1 MIKPGLPYLDI
12 IKSVKEN
19 FKIPV
24 IAYQVSGEYSLIKYG
39 IQNKLIKEDDE
50 FILLKLTTGET
61 LVATIRAEDE
71 QTISIEYPFELKTIH
86 DRRQDMVVDVTA
98 AAPFCGFAEDR
109 KFTFRKDNLMF
120 TKLLH
125 NFSIPFYIELVEEYE
140 KLVDVPVPKKRLS
153 DTQGMLR
160 KTAEAMQQR
169 AEEVLPEDPRLEDTA
184 EVLDYLLGKI
194 GKKKTTIH

>member
-1 MIKPGLPYLDI
+1 MD
-12 IKSVKEN
+12 
-19 FKIPV
+19 
-24 IAYQVSGEYSLIKYG
+24 
-39 IQNKLIKEDDE
+39 KLIKEDDE

-109 KFTFRKDNLMF
+109 KFTFKKDNLMF

-153 DTQGMLR
+153 DTQAVLR

-169 AEEVLPEDPRLEDTA
+169 AEEVLPEDPRLEDTS

-194 GKKKTTIH
+194 GKTKKTIH

>member
-1 MIKPGLPYLDI
+1 
-12 IKSVKEN
+12 
-19 FKIPV
+19 
-24 IAYQVSGEYSLIKYG
+24 
-39 IQNKLIKEDDE
+39 
-50 FILLKLTTGET
+50 
-61 LVATIRAEDE
+61 
-71 QTISIEYPFELKTIH
+71 
-86 DRRQDMVVDVTA
+86 MVVDVTA

-109 KFTFRKDNLMF
+109 KFTFKKDNLMF

-153 DTQGMLR
+153 DTQAVLR

-184 EVLDYLLGKI
+184 EVIDYLLGKI
-194 GKKKTTIH
+194 GKTKKPIH

>member
-1 MIKPGLPYLDI
+1 MDR
-12 IKSVKEN
+12 
-19 FKIPV
+19 
-24 IAYQVSGEYSLIKYG
+24 
-39 IQNKLIKEDDE
+39 LIKEDDQ

-61 LVATIRAEDE
+61 LVATIRSEDE

-109 KFTFRKDNLMF
+109 KFTFKKDNLMF

-153 DTQGMLR
+153 DTQAVLR

-184 EVLDYLLGKI
+184 EVLDYLLGRI
-194 GKKKTTIH
+194 GKTKKTIH

>member
-1 MIKPGLPYLDI
+1 MDR
-12 IKSVKEN
+12 
-19 FKIPV
+19 
-24 IAYQVSGEYSLIKYG
+24 
-39 IQNKLIKEDDE
+39 LIKEDDQ

-61 LVATIRAEDE
+61 LVATIRSEDE

-109 KFTFRKDNLMF
+109 KFTFKKDNLMF

-153 DTQGMLR
+153 DTQAVLR

-169 AEEVLPEDPRLEDTA
+169 AEEVLPEDPRLEDTS

-194 GKKKTTIH
+194 GKTKKTDTLIA

>member
-1 MIKPGLPYLDI
+1 MD
-12 IKSVKEN
+12 
-19 FKIPV
+19 
-24 IAYQVSGEYSLIKYG
+24 
-39 IQNKLIKEDDE
+39 KLIKEDDE

-71 QTISIEYPFELKTIH
+71 QTISVEYPFELKTIH

-109 KFTFRKDNLMF
+109 KFTFKKDNLMF

-153 DTQGMLR
+153 DTQAVLR
-160 KTAEAMQQR
+160 KTAEAMQRR
-169 AEEVLPEDPRLEDTA
+169 AEEVLPEDARLEDTA
-184 EVLDYLLGKI
+184 EVLDYLLGNL
-194 GKKKTTIH
+194 GKTKKTIH

>member
-1 MIKPGLPYLDI
+1 MDR
-12 IKSVKEN
+12 
-19 FKIPV
+19 
-24 IAYQVSGEYSLIKYG
+24 
-39 IQNKLIKEDDE
+39 LIKEDDQ

-61 LVATIRAEDE
+61 LVATIRSEDQ

-109 KFTFRKDNLMF
+109 KFTFKKDNLMF

-153 DTQGMLR
+153 DTQAVLR

-169 AEEVLPEDPRLEDTA
+169 AEEVLPEDPRLEDTS

-194 GKKKTTIH
+194 GKTKKTIH

>member
-1 MIKPGLPYLDI
+1 MDR
-12 IKSVKEN
+12 
-19 FKIPV
+19 
-24 IAYQVSGEYSLIKYG
+24 
-39 IQNKLIKEDDE
+39 LIKEDDQ

-61 LVATIRAEDE
+61 LVATIRSEDE

-109 KFTFRKDNLMF
+109 KFTFKKDNLMF

-153 DTQGMLR
+153 DTQAVLR

-169 AEEVLPEDPRLEDTA
+169 AEEVLPEDARLEDTA
-184 EVLDYLLGKI
+184 EVLDYLLGNL
-194 GKKKTTIH
+194 GKTKKTIH

>member
-1 MIKPGLPYLDI
+1 MDR
-12 IKSVKEN
+12 
-19 FKIPV
+19 
-24 IAYQVSGEYSLIKYG
+24 
-39 IQNKLIKEDDE
+39 LIKEDDQ

-61 LVATIRAEDE
+61 LVATIRSEDE

-109 KFTFRKDNLMF
+109 KFTFKKDNLMF

-125 NFSIPFYIELVEEYE
+125 NFSIPVYIELVEEYE

-153 DTQGMLR
+153 DTQAVLR

-169 AEEVLPEDPRLEDTA
+169 AEEVLPEDPRLEDTS

-194 GKKKTTIH
+194 GKTKKTIH

>member
-1 MIKPGLPYLDI
+1 MDR
-12 IKSVKEN
+12 
-19 FKIPV
+19 
-24 IAYQVSGEYSLIKYG
+24 
-39 IQNKLIKEDDE
+39 LIKEDDQ

-109 KFTFRKDNLMF
+109 KFTFKKDNLMF

-153 DTQGMLR
+153 DTQAVLR

-169 AEEVLPEDPRLEDTA
+169 AEEVLPEDPRLEDTS

-194 GKKKTTIH
+194 GKTKKTIH

>member
-1 MIKPGLPYLDI
+1 MD
-12 IKSVKEN
+12 
-19 FKIPV
+19 
-24 IAYQVSGEYSLIKYG
+24 
-39 IQNKLIKEDDE
+39 KLIKEDDE

-61 LVATIRAEDE
+61 LVATIRSEDE

-109 KFTFRKDNLMF
+109 KFTFKKDNLMF

-153 DTQGMLR
+153 DTQAVLR
-160 KTAEAMQQR
+160 KTAEAMQRR
-169 AEEVLPEDPRLEDTA
+169 ADEVLPEDARLEDTA
-184 EVLDYLLGKI
+184 EVLDYLLGNL
-194 GKKKTTIH
+194 GKTKKTIH

>member
-1 MIKPGLPYLDI
+1 MDR
-12 IKSVKEN
+12 
-19 FKIPV
+19 
-24 IAYQVSGEYSLIKYG
+24 
-39 IQNKLIKEDDE
+39 LIKEVDQ

-61 LVATIRAEDE
+61 LVATIRSEDE

-109 KFTFRKDNLMF
+109 KFTFKKDNLMF

-140 KLVDVPVPKKRLS
+140 KLVDIPVPKKRLS

-194 GKKKTTIH
+194 GKTKKTIH

>member
-1 MIKPGLPYLDI
+1 MDR
-12 IKSVKEN
+12 
-19 FKIPV
+19 
-24 IAYQVSGEYSLIKYG
+24 
-39 IQNKLIKEDDE
+39 LIKEDDQ

-61 LVATIRAEDE
+61 LVATIRSEDE

-109 KFTFRKDNLMF
+109 KFTFKKDNLMF

-153 DTQGMLR
+153 DTQAVLR
-160 KTAEAMQQR
+160 KTAEAMQRR
-169 AEEVLPEDPRLEDTA
+169 AEEVLPEDARLEDTA
-184 EVLDYLLGKI
+184 EVLDYLLGNL
-194 GKKKTTIH
+194 GKTKKTIH

>member
-1 MIKPGLPYLDI
+1 MDR
-12 IKSVKEN
+12 
-19 FKIPV
+19 
-24 IAYQVSGEYSLIKYG
+24 
-39 IQNKLIKEDDE
+39 LIKEDDQ

-61 LVATIRAEDE
+61 LVATIRSEDE

-109 KFTFRKDNLMF
+109 KFTFKKDNLMF

-153 DTQGMLR
+153 DTQAVLR
-160 KTAEAMQQR
+160 KPAEAMQQR
-169 AEEVLPEDPRLEDTA
+169 AEEVLPEDPRLEDTS

-194 GKKKTTIH
+194 GKTKKTIH

>member
-1 MIKPGLPYLDI
+1 MDR
-12 IKSVKEN
+12 
-19 FKIPV
+19 
-24 IAYQVSGEYSLIKYG
+24 
-39 IQNKLIKEDDE
+39 LIKEDDQ

-61 LVATIRAEDE
+61 LVATIRSEAE

-109 KFTFRKDNLMF
+109 KFTFKKDNLMF

-153 DTQGMLR
+153 DTQAVLR

-169 AEEVLPEDPRLEDTA
+169 AEEVLPEDPRLEDTS

-194 GKKKTTIH
+194 GKTKKTIH

>member
-1 MIKPGLPYLDI
+1 MDR
-12 IKSVKEN
+12 
-19 FKIPV
+19 
-24 IAYQVSGEYSLIKYG
+24 
-39 IQNKLIKEDDE
+39 LIKEDDE
-50 FILLKLTTGET
+50 FILLKLATGET
-61 LVATIRAEDE
+61 LVATMRAEDD

-109 KFTFRKDNLMF
+109 KFTFKKVDLMF

-125 NFSIPFYIELVEEYE
+125 NYSIPFYIELVEEYE

-153 DTQGMLR
+153 DTQSVLR

-169 AEEVLPEDPRLEDTA
+169 AEEVLPEDPRLEDTS

>member
-1 MIKPGLPYLDI
+1 MDR
-12 IKSVKEN
+12 
-19 FKIPV
+19 
-24 IAYQVSGEYSLIKYG
+24 
-39 IQNKLIKEDDE
+39 LIKEDDQ

-61 LVATIRAEDE
+61 LVATIRSEDE

-86 DRRQDMVVDVTA
+86 DRRQDMVVYVTA

-109 KFTFRKDNLMF
+109 KFTFKKDNLMF

-153 DTQGMLR
+153 DTQAVLR

-169 AEEVLPEDPRLEDTA
+169 AEEVLPEDPRLEDTS

-194 GKKKTTIH
+194 GKTKKTIH

>member
-1 MIKPGLPYLDI
+1 MDR
-12 IKSVKEN
+12 
-19 FKIPV
+19 
-24 IAYQVSGEYSLIKYG
+24 
-39 IQNKLIKEDDE
+39 LIKEDDQ

-61 LVATIRAEDE
+61 LVATIRSEDE

-109 KFTFRKDNLMF
+109 KFTFKKDNLMF

-153 DTQGMLR
+153 DTQAVLR

-169 AEEVLPEDPRLEDTA
+169 AEEVLPEDPRLEDTSEA
-184 EVLDYLLGKI
+184 LDYLLGKI
-194 GKKKTTIH
+194 GKTKKTIH

>member
-1 MIKPGLPYLDI
+1 MDR
-12 IKSVKEN
+12 
-19 FKIPV
+19 
-24 IAYQVSGEYSLIKYG
+24 
-39 IQNKLIKEDDE
+39 LIKEDDQ

-61 LVATIRAEDE
+61 LVATIRSEDE
-71 QTISIEYPFELKTIH
+71 QTISIEYPFEIKTIH

-109 KFTFRKDNLMF
+109 KFTFKKDNLMF

-153 DTQGMLR
+153 DTQAVLR

-169 AEEVLPEDPRLEDTA
+169 AEEVLPEDPRLEDTS

-194 GKKKTTIH
+194 GKTKKTIH

>member
-1 MIKPGLPYLDI
+1 MDR
-12 IKSVKEN
+12 
-19 FKIPV
+19 
-24 IAYQVSGEYSLIKYG
+24 
-39 IQNKLIKEDDE
+39 LIKEDDQ

-61 LVATIRAEDE
+61 LVATIRSEDE

-109 KFTFRKDNLMF
+109 KFTFKKDNLMF

-153 DTQGMLR
+153 DTQAVLR

>member
-1 MIKPGLPYLDI
+1 MDR
-12 IKSVKEN
+12 
-19 FKIPV
+19 
-24 IAYQVSGEYSLIKYG
+24 
-39 IQNKLIKEDDE
+39 LIKEDDE

-71 QTISIEYPFELKTIH
+71 QTISVEYPFELKTIH

-109 KFTFRKDNLMF
+109 KFTFKKDNLMF

-153 DTQGMLR
+153 DTQAVLR

-169 AEEVLPEDPRLEDTA
+169 AEEVLPEDPRLEDTS

-194 GKKKTTIH
+194 GKTKKTIH

>member
-1 MIKPGLPYLDI
+1 MDR
-12 IKSVKEN
+12 
-19 FKIPV
+19 
-24 IAYQVSGEYSLIKYG
+24 
-39 IQNKLIKEDDE
+39 LIKEDDQ

-61 LVATIRAEDE
+61 LVATIRSEDE

-109 KFTFRKDNLMF
+109 KFTFKKDNLMF

-153 DTQGMLR
+153 DTQAVLR

-169 AEEVLPEDPRLEDTA
+169 AEEVLPEDPRLEDTS
-184 EVLDYLLGKI
+184 EVLDYLLCKI
-194 GKKKTTIH
+194 GKTKKTIH

>member
-1 MIKPGLPYLDI
+1 MDR
-12 IKSVKEN
+12 
-19 FKIPV
+19 
-24 IAYQVSGEYSLIKYG
+24 
-39 IQNKLIKEDDE
+39 LIKEDDQ

-61 LVATIRAEDE
+61 LVATIRSEDE

-109 KFTFRKDNLMF
+109 KFTFKKDNLMF

-169 AEEVLPEDPRLEDTA
+169 AEEVLPEDPRLEDTS

-194 GKKKTTIH
+194 GKTKKTIH

>member
-1 MIKPGLPYLDI
+1 MDR
-12 IKSVKEN
+12 
-19 FKIPV
+19 
-24 IAYQVSGEYSLIKYG
+24 
-39 IQNKLIKEDDE
+39 LIKEDDQ

-61 LVATIRAEDE
+61 LVATIRSEDE

-109 KFTFRKDNLMF
+109 KFTFKKDNLMF

-140 KLVDVPVPKKRLS
+140 KLVDIPVPKKRLS

-169 AEEVLPEDPRLEDTA
+169 AEEVLPEDPRLEDTS

-194 GKKKTTIH
+194 GKTKKTIH

>member
-1 MIKPGLPYLDI
+1 MDR
-12 IKSVKEN
+12 
-19 FKIPV
+19 
-24 IAYQVSGEYSLIKYG
+24 
-39 IQNKLIKEDDE
+39 LIKEDDQ

-61 LVATIRAEDE
+61 LVATIRSEDE

-109 KFTFRKDNLMF
+109 KFTFKKDNLMF

-153 DTQGMLR
+153 DTQAVLR

-169 AEEVLPEDPRLEDTA
+169 AEEVLPEDPRIEDTA